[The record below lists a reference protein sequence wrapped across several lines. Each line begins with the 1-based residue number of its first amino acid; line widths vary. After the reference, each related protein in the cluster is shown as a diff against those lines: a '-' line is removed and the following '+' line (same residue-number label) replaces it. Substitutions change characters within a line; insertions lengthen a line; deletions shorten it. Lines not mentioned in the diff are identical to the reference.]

1 MALGF
6 FFSLEVVLSRM
17 DTIFAQ
23 HGYLGPWHLETHCV
37 NGRWEW
43 RVFDVKTH
51 VQISGAIA
59 TSLET
64 AKSAAEESAG
74 GKPEWQNIGTEIEEK
89 HAT

>member
-1 MALGF
+1 
-6 FFSLEVVLSRM
+6 M

-43 RVFDVKTH
+43 RVFDVKTQ
-51 VQISGAIA
+51 VQISGATA

-74 GKPEWQNIGTEIEEK
+74 GKPEWQNIGREIEEK
-89 HAT
+89 PAR